1 MLMAAA
7 FLLGTA
13 VAVLPSWQTTPVT
26 NERCG
31 KPRGRRWLW
40 FGVPMST
47 QLRARAGL
55 LAVSGGALLWG
66 TTGVAVRIINE
77 RTGLAAVSIGFY
89 RVLIAAVV
97 VGLVFGGRA
106 PGIAIAVLRRHPVA
120 LAVSGAGFGAYQALY
135 FIGVQDVGVSISTLV
150 SLGIAPIALTVG
162 GAVARRRLPAA
173 GGLAVLACA
182 VVGLALVSLR
192 TDSGVPAPHP
202 AVGVLASVASGLGY
216 AGITALSRRMSH
228 EDPLVLTG
236 VTSAIGALVLLP
248 FAIAAG
254 LSLPRDGVASGW
266 LIYIGVVPTVLAY
279 RLFYRGLRTI
289 ASEVAGVLTLLE
301 PLTAAVLAAIVVH
314 ESLTATA
321 LVGAALMLV
330 AIAAL
335 YLRRP
340 APDILEIP
348 PP

>member
-1 MLMAAA
+1 M
-7 FLLGTA
+7 
-13 VAVLPSWQTTPVT
+13 PI
-26 NERCG
+26 
-31 KPRGRRWLW
+31 
-40 FGVPMST
+40 ST
-47 QLRARAGL
+47 HLRSRTGL

-77 RTGLAAVSIGFY
+77 RTGLAAVAIGFY
-89 RVLIAAVV
+89 RVLIAALVV
-97 VGLVFGGRA
+97 ALVFRGRA
-106 PGIAIAVLRRHPVA
+106 LHVGGAVLRRYPVA
-120 LAVSGAGFGAYQALY
+120 VVVSGAGFGAYQALY
-135 FIGVQDVGVSISTLV
+135 FIGVQDVGVSVSTLI
-150 SLGIAPIALTVG
+150 SLGIAPIALTAG
-162 GAVARRRLPAA
+162 GALARRRLPAP

-202 AVGVLASVASGLGY
+202 VLGVLASVASGLGY

-254 LSLPRDGVASGW
+254 LSVPRDGVANGW
-266 LIYIGVVPTVLAY
+266 LLYIGVVPTVLAY
-279 RLFYRGLRTI
+279 RLFYRGLRTT
-289 ASEVAGVLTLLE
+289 APEVAGVLTLLE

-314 ESLTATA
+314 ESLSGAA

-340 APDILEIP
+340 APDVGEIP

>member
-1 MLMAAA
+1 M
-7 FLLGTA
+7 
-13 VAVLPSWQTTPVT
+13 PI
-26 NERCG
+26 
-31 KPRGRRWLW
+31 
-40 FGVPMST
+40 ST
-47 QLRARAGL
+47 HLHARTGL

-97 VGLVFGGRA
+97 VAFVFRSRA
-106 PGIAIAVLRRHPVA
+106 LPAGTAVLRRYPIA
-120 LAVSGAGFGAYQALY
+120 LVVSGAGFGAYQALY

-150 SLGIAPIALTVG
+150 SLGIAPIALTAG
-162 GAVARRRLPAA
+162 GALARRRLPPP

-182 VVGLALVSLR
+182 VVGLTLVSLR

-202 AVGVLASVASGLGY
+202 VLGVLASVGSGLGY

-236 VTSAIGALVLLP
+236 VTSAIGAFVLLP
-248 FAIAAG
+248 FAVAAG
-254 LSLPRDGVASGW
+254 LSLPSDSVAGGW

-279 RLFYRGLRTI
+279 RLFYRGLRTT

-314 ESLTATA
+314 ESLTGTA
-321 LVGAALMLV
+321 VVGAALMLV

-340 APDILEIP
+340 APDVGEIP